1 VFHYFLL
8 RVIVLVE
15 KKFKISFEGKRKKK
29 TECLVNRIFSLFVV
43 LFSHEYIGQDEEEE
57 KLVPKGVLYKIKTIG
72 LVSILLIQLVF

>member
-1 VFHYFLL
+1 
-8 RVIVLVE
+8 VE
-15 KKFKISFEGKRKKK
+15 KNLKYHLEEKEKKK